1 MKIQAWPGK
10 AVTHQFIINSC
21 QILGNWPEDS
31 FSIIPSYLL
40 QLNFLLFKNKEC
52 FFSLYLILISVECK
66 SRLKW
71 LAVYKAL
78 VHAIFWDRAQNI
90 LNEGKEGDMPGISC
104 QKSRTVIQGPCAVVS
119 QGQGM
124 RKRKWNGT
132 YRGLEMAF
140 VHTVVFLKNFFK
152 WSIVD
157 LKKKFLGK
165 IAMWTKA
172 IHFFF
177 FWTEI

>member
-1 MKIQAWPGK
+1 VARKGSNTSVYYQ
-10 AVTHQFIINSC
+10 SC
-21 QILGNWPEDS
+21 QILGNRPEDS

-40 QLNFLLFKNKEC
+40 QLNFLLFKNKEY
-52 FFSLYLILISVECK
+52 FFSAYLILIAIECK
-66 SRLKW
+66 SLLKW
-71 LAVYKAL
+71 LAVCKAL
-78 VHAIFWDRAQNI
+78 EHAIFWDRAQNI

-104 QKSRTVIQGPCAVVS
+104 QKPRTVIQGPWVVVS

-140 VHTVVFLKNFFK
+140 VHTVVFLKNFSGFFFFFFLNFSVFN

-157 LKKKFLGK
+157 
-165 IAMWTKA
+165 
-172 IHFFF
+172 
-177 FWTEI
+177 